1 MLSSRPS
8 PLSLMV
14 TVALITQFITPVQAR
29 AQLAPVLQYNYGS
42 GISGPD
48 ASDGAVSGVGAGLR
62 FPLKAWNQQRGV
74 MGVFTFDYFF
84 APDYPVT
91 DGSKHKQ
98 TYWEINMDGTYD
110 LPKLKAVYIGAG
122 LNFTEQSVDY
132 TGNVPGVIGTNLGLN
147 ALAGLHVGSK
157 KAGGFVQGRA
167 ELGGGKQVVVSAG
180 VFF

>member
-1 MLSSRPS
+1 MFPSRHACC
-8 PLSLMV
+8 
-14 TVALITQFITPVQAR
+14 THAVAATLLATCLLPGSAS

-42 GISGPD
+42 DVSG
-48 ASDGAVSGVGAGLR
+48 SAVSGVGAGLR

-84 APDYPVT
+84 APDYAVT
-91 DGSKHKQ
+91 DGSKHQQ
-98 TYWEINMDGTYD
+98 TYWEINMNGTYD
-110 LPKLKAVYIGAG
+110 LPKLKAVYIGGG

-157 KAGGFVQGRA
+157 KAGGFLQGRA
-167 ELGGGKQVVVSAG
+167 ELGGGKQLVVSAG
-180 VFF
+180 VYF

>member
-1 MLSSRPS
+1 MPSFRPASRS
-8 PLSLMV
+8 LSLAA
-14 TVALITQFITPVQAR
+14 ALFAR
-29 AQLAPVLQYNYGS
+29 CLVPGRANAQLAPVLQYNYGS
-42 GISGPD
+42 DVSG
-48 ASDGAVSGVGAGLR
+48 SAVSGVGAGLR

-147 ALAGLHVGSK
+147 ALAGLHMGSK
-157 KAGGFVQGRA
+157 KAGGFLQGRA
-167 ELGGGKQVVVSAG
+167 ELGGGKQIVVSAG
-180 VFF
+180 VYF

>member
-1 MLSSRPS
+1 MLPCRP
-8 PLSLMV
+8 PRLFLLLAA
-14 TVALITQFITPVQAR
+14 ALIAR
-29 AQLAPVLQYNYGS
+29 FLLPAEAGAQLAPVLQYNYGS
-42 GISGPD
+42 DVSG
-48 ASDGAVSGVGAGLR
+48 SAVSGVGAGLR